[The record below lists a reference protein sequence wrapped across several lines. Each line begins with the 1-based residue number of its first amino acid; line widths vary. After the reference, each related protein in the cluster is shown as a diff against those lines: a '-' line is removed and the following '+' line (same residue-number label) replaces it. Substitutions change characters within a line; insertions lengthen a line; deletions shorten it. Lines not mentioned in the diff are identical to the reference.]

1 MSEYIMLKDLEVGLS
16 GKIKDI
22 KSQGMTRRR
31 LLDLGFV
38 QNSIVRSLFKSPSSD
53 PIAFEIRG
61 TVIAL
66 RSEESSKIIIE
77 KYP

>member
-1 MSEYIMLKDLEVGLS
+1 MNDYIMLKDLEIGS
-16 GKIKDI
+16 FGKIIDI

-31 LLDLGFV
+31 ILDLGFV
-38 QNSIVRSLFKSPSSD
+38 PNTLVKSLFKSPSGD
-53 PIAFEIRG
+53 PIAFEVKG

-66 RSEESSKIIIE
+66 RSEESSNIIIE